1 VQPALAFIAGDA
13 APPDASVVEVKACF
27 DVITRF
33 ADAIGATP
41 HSRVGLSRAQAIA
54 HEGRFYEEG
63 YAEGYGAGVDEGW
76 QRVAEGILETP
87 GALDP
92 AVRRAIYA
100 GDDPSELAP
109 LLEKV
114 RRHAY
119 KIVDRDIEG
128 LDADVVIEACLAAAL
143 GEALTDR
150 ARALET
156 LGQEGQA
163 L

>member
-1 VQPALAFIAGDA
+1 
-13 APPDASVVEVKACF
+13 VKACF

-33 ADAIGATP
+33 ADVIGATP
-41 HSRVGLSRAQAIA
+41 HSEAGLSRAQAIA
-54 HEGRFYEEG
+54 HEGRFFEEG

-100 GDDPSELAP
+100 GDDPPELAP

-114 RRHAY
+114 RKHAY
-119 KIVDRDIEG
+119 RIVDRDVEG
-128 LDADVVIEACLAAAL
+128 LDVNIVVEACLAAAL

-150 ARALET
+150 SRALEA
-156 LGQEGQA
+156 LGE
-163 L
+163 